1 MEWTACT
8 DATALA
14 GQLGRLDLVS
24 LLLAG
29 IGLILVLGGVFAFIN
44 FRSIARS
51 QATEEAK
58 ERAKEVAERVANEYL
73 QGELPGIIDANLDLM
88 DRGSLSDDDTNSV
101 AEAQD
106 EQTEDQQ

>member
-1 MEWTACT
+1 M
-8 DATALA
+8 
-14 GQLGRLDLVS
+14 
-24 LLLAG
+24 
-29 IGLILVLGGVFAFIN
+29 
-44 FRSIARS
+44 
-51 QATEEAK
+51 
-58 ERAKEVAERVANEYL
+58 AKEVAERVANEYL